1 MDYLDEKDFVYLG
14 MEMKSVRKGDGKALY
29 HKVLVKERPLVE
41 SINKFLKED
50 KLYIPIPG
58 KVLPYTSFFSYI
70 CHNNVLKKK
79 REDKEKEII
88 QISKTHT
95 ILQIDEMEK
104 KGMELLELDLEKE
117 LNGLLDR
124 RNEVE
129 LHIAN
134 NSNTVS
140 DLDSYKKVKEMLD
153 ANLSEFYN
161 RRMDLRADNI
171 DRFNKARKY
180 RAELEVH
187 KAGQVIERNAKRRQK
202 RLETKSARL
211 RVDNELGVVILDSTI
226 PEVVASEVTGFIDTV
241 ETEEVK
247 AVNIELEKELS
258 V

>member
-14 MEMKSVRKGDGKALY
+14 LELKSVRKGDGKALY
-29 HKVLVKERPLVE
+29 HKVLVKERPLLE

-50 KLYIPIPG
+50 KMYIPIPG

-79 REDKEKEII
+79 HEDKEKEII

-104 KGMELLELDLEKE
+104 KGLELLDIELDKE
-117 LNGLLDR
+117 LNGLLEQ

-129 LHIAN
+129 VHIAN

-153 ANLSEFYN
+153 GKLSEFYN
-161 RRMDLRADNI
+161 RRMELRAENI
-171 DRFNKARKY
+171 DRFAKARRY
-180 RAELEVH
+180 RVDLEVH
-187 KAGQVIERNAKRRQK
+187 KAGQVVERNAKRRQK
-202 RLETKSARL
+202 RLESKNARL
-211 RVDNELGVVILDSTI
+211 RIDNELGVVVLDESI
-226 PEVVASEVTGFIDTV
+226 QEVAVSEVKEVADLV
-241 ETEEVK
+241 ETGLE
-247 AVNIELEKELS
+247 AVNVGVVEEMLI
-258 V
+258 